1 MIALRPKGR
10 MRLRSTPL
18 SRSNTLPC
26 QANRLI
32 SFEITGVK
40 AVPGAMIA
48 VPSVVPFGMSPA
60 GTLEYSAS
68 SSDWLICM
76 SFSTS

>member
-1 MIALRPKGR
+1 
-10 MRLRSTPL
+10 
-18 SRSNTLPC
+18 
-26 QANRLI
+26 
-32 SFEITGVK
+32 VK

-60 GTLEYSAS
+60 GTLDYSAS